1 MLAQSWL
8 SNSATG
14 SVCGT
19 PVLIRGVPNL
29 STERTA
35 ALAAPDFPREN
46 AHAAVTSAF
55 PCAPLHLLLHHLEH
69 SGGDDRRMALFHEVA
84 RHLSAVLDGFLGE
97 EVRREGLLNPRTARV
112 FLVGED
118 SPNGLS
124 VPFLLARDRQDMS
137 YGQFLG
143 NSVGRKPLK
152 KKPKDEPH
160 DFRLRLV
167 DGEIAVL
174 ALVVAEKARVAD
186 GELAVCEPLP
196 LQCTTAKIVKA
207 ENSDKTSRDVKRF
220 VAPPC
225 LIGNCPPPCNRRDSC
240 LPCSS
245 KSRRR

>member
-29 STERTA
+29 RTERTA
-35 ALAAPDFPREN
+35 AFAAPDFPREN

-55 PCAPLHLLLHHLEH
+55 PCAPLHLSLHHLEH
-69 SGGDDRRMALFHEVA
+69 SGGDDSGMALFHEVA

-97 EVRREGLLNPRTARV
+97 EIRREGLLDSRASRV
-112 FLVGED
+112 LLVRED
-118 SPNGLS
+118 TPNGLC
-124 VPFLLARDRQDMS
+124 VPFLLSRDRQDMPC
-137 YGQFLG
+137 GQFLG
-143 NSVGRKPLK
+143 NSASRHSINK
-152 KKPKDEPH
+152 KSEDKSH
-160 DFRLRLV
+160 DLRLFLV

-174 ALVVAEKARVAD
+174 ALIVAEKARVAD

-207 ENSDKTSRDVKRF
+207 EDSDKISRDVKRF
-220 VAPPC
+220 VTPPC
-225 LIGNCPPPCNRRDSC
+225 LIGHCPPPYNRRDSC